1 MLKRILV
8 IDDDPAGQNEVR
20 KELESDCTEVVCVET
35 VHEAL
40 QTFLSREFA
49 LVILDADLSECDGYS
64 LLEVMQ
70 TAKPIPIL
78 ALSSRQRES
87 CEATDFFKHETD
99 AHPEIPYS
107 LRDSLK
113 LAKRAI
119 CSYSGCEAAEK
130 CHYALVCGKDMII
143 NPDKREVLLKG
154 QSLELTKT
162 EFELLFYLAK
172 HPGQVLSRE
181 QIYNYVW
188 NEDTA
193 FNIDDVV
200 KAHIKT
206 IRKKLSSADTQYIQ
220 NVWGVGYRFQ
230 ID

>member
-1 MLKRILV
+1 MTKRILV
-8 IDDDPAGQNEVR
+8 IGNDLTGQDEVR
-20 KELESDCTEVVCVET
+20 NELESACTEVICVKS
-35 VHEAL
+35 VQEAL
-40 QTFLSREFA
+40 QVFLSREFA

-78 ALSSRQRES
+78 AVSSRRGRISES
-87 CEATDFFKHETD
+87 VSPPDNGMDAYSETSYCLKD
-99 AHPEIPYS
+99 S
-107 LRDSLK
+107 LR

-119 CSYSGCEAAEK
+119 CSHSECETAK
-130 CHYALVCGKDMII
+130 KYHYAFVCGKDLII

-154 QSLELTKT
+154 QPLELTRK
-162 EFELLFYLAK
+162 EFDLLFCLAK

-188 NEDTA
+188 EEDSA

-200 KAHIKT
+200 KAHIKA
-206 IRKKLSSADTQYIQ
+206 IRKKLAAADTQYIQ

>member
-1 MLKRILV
+1 MTKGVLV
-8 IDDDPAGQNEVR
+8 IGDNADEQDEVR
-20 KELESDCTEVVCVET
+20 RELESDCTEVTCVKS
-35 VHEAL
+35 VQDAL

-49 LVILDADLSECDGYS
+49 LVILDADISECDGYS

-78 ALSSRQRES
+78 ALSSKHRKTAENVDS
-87 CEATDFFKHETD
+87 SNINPDTDSER
-99 AHPEIPYS
+99 PYC
-107 LRDSLK
+107 LRDSLR

-119 CSYSGCEAAEK
+119 CSYSECETAKK
-130 CHYALVCGKDMII
+130 CHYAFVCGKDLII

-162 EFELLFYLAK
+162 EFDILLCMAK
-172 HPGQVLSRE
+172 HSGQVLSRD

-188 NEDTA
+188 NEDMA
-193 FNIDDVV
+193 FNVDDVV
-200 KAHIKT
+200 KAHIKS
-206 IRKKLSSADTQYIQ
+206 IRKKLSVADTQYIQ
-220 NVWGVGYRFQ
+220 TVRGVGYRFQ

>member
-1 MLKRILV
+1 MIKRILV
-8 IDDDPAGQNEVR
+8 IDDAPTGQNEVR
-20 KELESDCTEVVCVET
+20 KELESDCTEVVCVES

-78 ALSSRQRES
+78 ALSSRQRKS
-87 CEATDFFKHETD
+87 REATDFLKHETD

-107 LRDSLK
+107 LRDSLN

-119 CSYSGCEAAEK
+119 CSYSGCEAAKK
-130 CHYALVCGKDMII
+130 CHYALICGKDLII

-154 QSLELTKT
+154 QALELTKT
-162 EFELLFYLAK
+162 EFDLLFYLAK

-181 QIYNYVW
+181 QIYNHVW
-188 NEDTA
+188 DEDTA
-193 FNIDDVV
+193 FNVDDVV
-200 KAHIKT
+200 KAHIKA
-206 IRKKLSSADTQYIQ
+206 IRKKLSAAGTQYIQ
-220 NVWGVGYRFQ
+220 TVRGVGYRFQ

>member
-1 MLKRILV
+1 MAKRILV
-8 IDDDPAGQNEVR
+8 IDDDPTGQDEVR
-20 KELESDCTEVVCVET
+20 KELERDCTEVVCVAS

-40 QTFLSREFA
+40 QTFLSREFT
-49 LVILDADLSECDGYS
+49 LIILDANLSECDGYS

-78 ALSSRQRES
+78 ALSSRRNQCQES
-87 CEATDFFKHETD
+87 ADSANDKAGVHSEKT
-99 AHPEIPYS
+99 YS
-107 LRDSLK
+107 LKDSLN

-119 CSYSGCEAAEK
+119 CSYSGLSESKK
-130 CHYALVCGKDMII
+130 CHYAFVCGKELII

-154 QSLELTKT
+154 QPLELTRT
-162 EFELLFYLAK
+162 EFDILHCMAK

-181 QIYNYVW
+181 QIYSYVW

-193 FNIDDVV
+193 FNVDDVV
-200 KAHIKT
+200 KAHIKA
-206 IRKKLSSADTQYIQ
+206 IRKKLSAADTQYIQ
-220 NVWGVGYRFQ
+220 TVRGVGYRFQ

>member
-1 MLKRILV
+1 MAKRILV
-8 IDDDPAGQNEVR
+8 IDEDPTGQDDVR
-20 KELESDCTEVVCVET
+20 KELESDCTEVVCVAS

-40 QTFLSREFA
+40 QTFLSREFT

-78 ALSSRQRES
+78 ALSSRRNQYQENADS
-87 CEATDFFKHETD
+87 ANDKTDVRLETT
-99 AHPEIPYS
+99 YS
-107 LRDSLK
+107 LKDSLN

-119 CSYSGCEAAEK
+119 CSYSGLSESKK
-130 CHYALVCGKDMII
+130 CHYAFVCGKELII

-154 QSLELTKT
+154 QPLELTKI
-162 EFELLFYLAK
+162 EFDILLCMAK

-181 QIYNYVW
+181 QIYSHVW

-193 FNIDDVV
+193 FNVDDVV
-200 KAHIKT
+200 KAHIKA

-220 NVWGVGYRFQ
+220 TVRGIGYRFQ

>member
-1 MLKRILV
+1 MTKRVLV
-8 IDDDPAGQNEVR
+8 IGDDQAGQNEVR
-20 KELESDCTEVVCVET
+20 SELESACTEVVCVKS
-35 VHEAL
+35 VQEAL

-78 ALSSRQRES
+78 AVSSRRKHIPENIS
-87 CEATDFFKHETD
+87 PPDNGKAAYSEAT
-99 AHPEIPYS
+99 YC
-107 LRDSLK
+107 LRDSLR
-113 LAKRAI
+113 LAQRII
-119 CSYSGCEAAEK
+119 CSRSECETMKK
-130 CHYALVCGKDMII
+130 CHYTFVCGKDLII

-154 QSLELTKT
+154 QPLELTRK
-162 EFELLFYLAK
+162 EFDLLFCLAK

-188 NEDTA
+188 EEDSA
-193 FNIDDVV
+193 FNVDDVV
-200 KAHIKT
+200 KAHIKA
-206 IRKKLSSADTQYIQ
+206 IRKKLAAADMQYIQ

>member
-1 MLKRILV
+1 MIKRVLV
-8 IDDDPAGQNEVR
+8 IDDDPAAQNEVQ
-20 KELESDCTEVVCVET
+20 KELENDCTEVICVGS
-35 VHEAL
+35 VREAL

-49 LVILDADLSECDGYS
+49 LVILDADLSECDGYR

-78 ALSSRQRES
+78 ALSSKSRHP
-87 CEATDFFKHETD
+87 CEETD
-99 AHPEIPYS
+99 SIEYEDAIHAGIPYC

-113 LAKRAI
+113 IAKRAI
-119 CSYSGCEAAEK
+119 CSCTECETTGK
-130 CHYALVCGKDMII
+130 YHYALVCGKDLII
-143 NPDKREVLLKG
+143 NPDRREVLLKG
-154 QSLELTKT
+154 QPLELTKK
-162 EFELLFYLAK
+162 EFDLLFCLAK

-181 QIYNYVW
+181 QLYSQVW
-188 NEDTA
+188 TEDTA
-193 FNIDDVV
+193 FNVDDVV

-206 IRKKLSSADTQYIQ
+206 LRKKLALADIEYIQ

>member
-1 MLKRILV
+1 MAKRILV
-8 IDDDPAGQNEVR
+8 IDEDPTGQDDVR
-20 KELESDCTEVVCVET
+20 KELESDCTEVVCVAS

-40 QTFLSREFA
+40 QTFLSREFT

-78 ALSSRQRES
+78 ALSSRRNQYQENADS
-87 CEATDFFKHETD
+87 ANDKTDVRLETT
-99 AHPEIPYS
+99 YS
-107 LRDSLK
+107 LKDSLN

-119 CSYSGCEAAEK
+119 CSYSGLSESKK
-130 CHYALVCGKDMII
+130 CHYAFVCGKELII

-154 QSLELTKT
+154 QPLELTKI
-162 EFELLFYLAK
+162 EFDILLCMAK

-181 QIYNYVW
+181 QIYSHVW

-193 FNIDDVV
+193 FNVDVVV
-200 KAHIKT
+200 KAHI
-206 IRKKLSSADTQYIQ
+206 
-220 NVWGVGYRFQ
+220 
-230 ID
+230 